1 MSKQIYSETEPLP
14 DSTEISPDNS
24 HTAPLPVLKKRK
36 KKKKGLIIFLIVL
49 ILVIAAG
56 AGFYFWQR
64 QKPVNTVKKP
74 WILTGC
80 LLFYRTAT

>member
-36 KKKKGLIIFLIVL
+36 KKK
-49 ILVIAAG
+49 
-56 AGFYFWQR
+56 
-64 QKPVNTVKKP
+64 
-74 WILTGC
+74 
-80 LLFYRTAT
+80 LLRMITK